1 MFWGRYYNI
10 DPKTEQKYGT
20 MVCMRTLKMC
30 HTTFNI
36 VPLAK
41 YDYASG
47 GSAGKSYI
55 SCMEEQK
62 NYIPTKNFW
71 AKSWSEYLVN
81 KQGAPK
87 KSTSLKI

>member
-10 DPKTEQKYGT
+10 DPKTKQKYGT

-30 HTTFNI
+30 GTTWNI

-47 GSAGKSYI
+47 GSAGKSYV
-55 SCMEEQK
+55 SCMEE
-62 NYIPTKNFW
+62 
-71 AKSWSEYLVN
+71 
-81 KQGAPK
+81 
-87 KSTSLKI
+87 